1 MGQTLRDLLDH
12 SFATYAEQTAIRELK
27 PVEGSRTLSY
37 QPVTYAELKSRR
49 DQLAA
54 GLAAQSLAK
63 GQRVGI
69 LTDGGSEPLLIF
81 LATDCIGVSAVPLCI
96 QSPDE
101 ALAHSIVHSAVE
113 MLVVDRKGYE
123 RFDTIRERLDKT
135 PQIALTEGEA
145 ENAIP
150 WKELAESSADVPE
163 VEVLPED
170 ESKILYT
177 SGSTG
182 LPKGVIQTHA
192 NIVANVEEVWDV
204 ISKREPLRMFKSAP
218 DYHSMGILNIYYPL
232 AKGWILDL
240 ARSPDRVLSD
250 IRLSEP
256 EGFLTVPLIL
266 DKVYGNV
273 RKEIDAG
280 GLKGGLIQRSVA
292 AKERLAHGQAGL
304 GDKLFLA
311 AIGRSIVGKIRAQ
324 LATRVGPHLE
334 LLIVGSAKADPKAL
348 DFFHHVLDITTY
360 EGYGTTECA
369 PLIAAN
375 HLEGRKSGTVGRP
388 LQAVKIVAEDGSEIG
403 YNDPAQDEFRPSGD
417 QVGELWT
424 SGPNVMRGY
433 LHDPEQTEQVLVEEG
448 GQIWYRTGDLFSMDD
463 EGFLSFHGRVGRQF
477 KLRNGEFVNPEALER
492 IFARVPLV
500 EHVIVYGDQQR
511 DYPLPLVTV
520 DVEEAKNS
528 GIDGLPLED
537 EDALRTHSS
546 LGERIREGFLA
557 EATAAGLPSY
567 QRPQRVALLPEP
579 LSEDAGTLTKGLKKI
594 VPKAIVERYRTV
606 VEQTYAS

>member
-1 MGQTLRDLLDH
+1 GH
-12 SFATYAEQTAIRELK
+12 APVAI
-27 PVEGSRTLSY
+27 
-37 QPVTYAELKSRR
+37 
-49 DQLAA
+49 AA
-54 GLAAQSLAK
+54 KLCADD
-63 GQRVGI
+63 RV
-69 LTDGGSEPLLIF
+69 
-81 LATDCIGVSAVPLCI
+81 VSA
-96 QSPDE
+96 
-101 ALAHSIVHSAVE
+101 A
-113 MLVVDRKGYE
+113 
-123 RFDTIRERLDKT
+123 
-135 PQIALTEGEA
+135 
-145 ENAIP
+145 
-150 WKELAESSADVPE
+150 VPE

-292 AKERLAHGQAGL
+292 AKERLARGQAGL
-304 GDKLFLA
+304 GNKLFLA
-311 AIGRSIVGKIRAQ
+311 AIGRSIIGKIRAQ

-348 DFFHHVLDITTY
+348 DFFHEVLDITTY

-463 EGFLSFHGRVGRQF
+463 EGFLSFQGRVGRQF

-492 IFARVPLV
+492 IFARVPLI

-537 EDALRTHSS
+537 EDALRTHPS

-557 EATAAGLPSY
+557 EATAAGLPNY
-567 QRPQRVALLPEP
+567 QRPQRVALLPES

-594 VPKAIVERYRTV
+594 VPKVIVERYRTV
-606 VEQTYAS
+606 VEETYAS

>member
-1 MGQTLRDLLDH
+1 MGKTLKDLLNH
-12 SFATYAEQTAIRELK
+12 SFATYAEQTAIRVLE
-27 PVEGSRTLSY
+27 PVEGSRAWTY
-37 QPVTYAELKSRR
+37 QPVTYAALKSRR
-49 DQLAA
+49 DWLAA
-54 GLAAQSLAK
+54 GLAAQGLAK

-69 LTDGGSEPLLIF
+69 LTDGGSEPLLVF

-101 ALAHSIVHSAVE
+101 VLAHSIAHSAVE
-113 MLVVDRKGYE
+113 LLVVDRKGYE
-123 RFDTIRERLDKT
+123 RLGAIRQRLDKT
-135 PQIALTEGEA
+135 PQIALTEGQA
-145 ENAIP
+145 EDAIS
-150 WKELAESSADVPE
+150 WDELAESSAAVPE
-163 VEVLPED
+163 VELLPED
-170 ESKILYT
+170 EAKILYT
-177 SGSTG
+177 SGSSG

-204 ISKREPLRMFKSAP
+204 ISTRHPLRMFKSAP

-273 RKEIDAG
+273 RKEIDG
-280 GLKGGLIQRSVA
+280 GGVKGGLIQRSVA
-292 AKERLAHGQAGL
+292 AKERLVRGQAGL

-311 AIGRSIVGKIRAQ
+311 ALGRSIIGKIRAQ

-334 LLIVGSAKADPKAL
+334 LLIVGSAKADPQAL
-348 DFFHHVLDITTY
+348 DFFHEVLDITTY

-375 HLEGRKSGTVGRP
+375 HLGGRKSGTVGRP

-403 YNDPAQDEFRPSGD
+403 YNDPAQAECRPSRD

-433 LHDPEQTEQVLVEEG
+433 LRDPAQTEQVLVEEG

-463 EGFLSFHGRVGRQF
+463 EGFLTFHGRVGRQF

-520 DVEEAKNS
+520 DVEEAKKS
-528 GIDGLPLED
+528 GIDGLPIED
-537 EDALRTHSS
+537 EAALRTHPS
-546 LGERIREGFLA
+546 LGEQIRAGLLA

-579 LSEDAGTLTKGLKKI
+579 LSEDAGTLTKGLKKV